1 MTDFPFLVAMI
12 AVPAIGAAVVA
23 ALPRGRELL
32 AKQLALAVSLVVLV
46 LAVLA
51 AVAFDTGGDRF
62 QLTHSWTWIADF
74 GVSFAV
80 GVDGIAL
87 VMLLLIGVLVP
98 LVIGA
103 SWEDGPGAD
112 GGAPDADGG
121 AARSRSMRFFFA
133 WLLLLEAMMVGVF
146 AATDVFLFYVFFEA
160 MLVPM
165 YFLIGSFG
173 GPRRQ
178 YAAVK
183 FFLYSLVGGLVMLA
197 AVIGLYVV
205 SNSQLGEGTFAFD
218 ALRQLDID
226 PGVQKLLFLGF
237 FVAFA
242 IKAPLVPLHTWLPD
256 SAAEAPVGGAV
267 LLVGVLDK
275 VGTFGFLRYCLP
287 LFPDASRYF
296 APMVL
301 VLAVVGVLYAAL
313 LAMGQSDM
321 KRLVAYTSISHFGFI
336 ALGIFAFTTEAAT
349 GAVLYMVN
357 HGIATGLLFL
367 VVGMLIARGG
377 SRQIGDYGGVA
388 AHAPKLAGAF
398 LIAGLASLALPG
410 TNSFVSE
417 FMVLIGTFPERPVY
431 AILATGG
438 IILAALY
445 ILLMYQRTMHGP
457 ARGVVAP
464 VADDEHTP
472 SGAAA
477 PAGEP
482 TGAGATAVLTAPV
495 GTAVRFSDLSR
506 REIAVVAPLVVLILV
521 LGVQPQLLLD
531 FIEPAVIATLSDL
544 GATR

>member
-1 MTDFPFLVAMI
+1 VSASLYLVAMI
-12 AVPAIGAAVVA
+12 AVPAIGAAVTA
-23 ALPRGRELL
+23 ALPRTREET
-32 AKQLALAVSLVVLV
+32 ARQVALGVSLVVLV

-51 AVAFDTGGDRF
+51 ALAFDPDGDRF
-62 QLTHSWTWIADF
+62 QLTTSVSWIPDF
-74 GVSFAV
+74 GVDFAL

-98 LVIGA
+98 VVVGA
-103 SWEDGPGAD
+103 SWYEVSPAGKSTKA
-112 GGAPDADGG
+112 
-121 AARSRSMRFFFA
+121 FFA

-165 YFLIGSFG
+165 YFIIGSYG

-205 SNSQLGEGTFAFD
+205 SSSELGQGTFAFD
-218 ALRQLDID
+218 ALRELSID

-242 IKAPLVPLHTWLPD
+242 IKAPLVPFHTWLPD
-256 SAAEAPVGGAV
+256 SGAEAPVGGAV

-287 LFPDASRYF
+287 LFPDASHDL
-296 APMVL
+296 APLVL
-301 VLAVVGVLYAAL
+301 VLSVVGILYAAL

-336 ALGIFAFTTEAAT
+336 ALGIFAFSTEAAT

-357 HGIATGLLFL
+357 HGLSTGLLFI
-367 VVGMLIARGG
+367 VVGFLIARGG

-388 AHAPKLAGAF
+388 SKAPVLAGVF

-417 FMVLIGTFPERPVY
+417 FLVLIGSFPTVPVY
-431 AILATGG
+431 TIIATVGM
-438 IILAALY
+438 ILAALY

-457 ARGVVAP
+457 PRGLLTAEDLAVEPAAEP
-464 VADDEHTP
+464 VATG
-472 SGAAA
+472 GAAV
-477 PAGEP
+477 
-482 TGAGATAVLTAPV
+482 ATAVRPRTT
-495 GTAVRFSDLSR
+495 GRFLDLDR
-506 REIAVVAPLVVLILV
+506 RELAVVAPLVALILV
-521 LGVQPQLLLD
+521 LGFYPQPLIDL
-531 FIEPAVIATLSDL
+531 IEPAVAATMQDAGVP
-544 GATR
+544 GAAQNADNTEGTD

>member
-1 MTDFPFLVAMI
+1 MSDLPFLLLMI
-12 AVPAIGAAVVA
+12 AIPAIGAAAVA
-23 ALPRGRELL
+23 ALPKDRDLL
-32 AKQLALAVSLVVLV
+32 AKQVSLGVSLVVLL
-46 LAVLA
+46 LAVLTTI
-51 AVAFDTGGDRF
+51 AFDTGGDRF
-62 QLTHSWTWIADF
+62 QLTSSWTWIEDF
-74 GVSFAV
+74 GVSFAL

-98 LVIGA
+98 IVIAA
-103 SWEDGPGAD
+103 SWGDELPGA
-112 GGAPDADGG
+112 
-121 AARSRSMRFFFA
+121 RSMKAYFA

-165 YFLIGSFG
+165 YFIIGSFG

-205 SNSQLGEGTFAFD
+205 SNSELGQGTFAFD
-218 ALRQLDID
+218 ALRQLEIT

-237 FVAFA
+237 FIAFA
-242 IKAPLVPLHTWLPD
+242 IKAPLVPFHTWLPD
-256 SAAEAPVGGAV
+256 SGSEAPIGGAV

-287 LFPDASRYF
+287 LFPDASRFF
-296 APMVL
+296 APFVL
-301 VLAVVGVLYAAL
+301 VLAVIGVLYAAL

-321 KRLVAYTSISHFGFI
+321 KRLVSYTSISHFGFI

-388 AHAPKLAGAF
+388 AKAPLLAGAF
-398 LIAGLASLALPG
+398 LVAGLASLALPG

-417 FMVLIGTFPERPVY
+417 FLVLIGSFPEEPVFT
-431 AILATGG
+431 IIATAG

-457 ARGVVAP
+457 ACGVLLREDPAVP
-464 VADDEHTP
+464 VT
-472 SGAAA
+472 
-477 PAGEP
+477 GE
-482 TGAGATAVLTAPV
+482 GGATATLTAPTRTLRV
-495 GTAVRFSDLSR
+495 ADLSR
-506 REIAVVAPLVVLILV
+506 RELGVVAPLVALIIV
-521 LGVQPQLLLD
+521 LGVYPQPLLD
-531 FIEPAVIATLSDL
+531 LIEPAVSATLSDL
-544 GATR
+544 GGIDQ